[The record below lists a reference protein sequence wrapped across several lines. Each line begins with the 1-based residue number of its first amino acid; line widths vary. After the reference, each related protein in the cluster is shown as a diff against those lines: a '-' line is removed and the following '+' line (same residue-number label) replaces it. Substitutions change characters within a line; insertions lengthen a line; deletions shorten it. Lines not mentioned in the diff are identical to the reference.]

1 MSPTIIEDNTVEE
14 NGQLAG
20 RDIING
26 DVTNYRFFSLFG
38 FKTPKEEEKQSWQK
52 DVRDVSF
59 AVLCLLALGDIIPI
73 YTLASSAY
81 NPEAFFVVAAFSVAI
96 AIDMIA
102 VTVGKNNTK
111 TIMAALLLS
120 AAAIWIAG
128 VFEHGIIFVLSLAA
142 SIGIGAFALFVG
154 NLPNKD
160 NSLII
165 FRTAHK

>member
-1 MSPTIIEDNTVEE
+1 MSPIIIKDNTVEE

-52 DVRDVSF
+52 DVRNVSF
-59 AVLCLLALGDIIPI
+59 AVLCLLAIVDIIPI
-73 YTLASSAY
+73 YTLASSTY
-81 NPEAFFVVAAFSVAI
+81 NPEAFFVVAAFSVTI
-96 AIDMIA
+96 AVDMIA

-120 AAAIWIAG
+120 AATIWIAG

-142 SIGIGAFALFVG
+142 SIGIGAFALFMS
-154 NLPNKD
+154 NMDRIRSKLLN
-160 NSLII
+160 
-165 FRTAHK
+165 A